1 MRVRLY
7 QLSALISILDFYI
20 IYNCSIESADGPWRP
35 VLHTSLED
43 PRQQTDPLPLQ
54 AFSFPALAGRFVK
67 LEVLSYYGK
76 GGGLQFFNI
85 ISKASE
91 WCVR

>member
-1 MRVRLY
+1 MPSLY
-7 QLSALISILDFYI
+7 ST
-20 IYNCSIESADGPWRP
+20 CSIESADGPWRP